1 MIPTAGYILLKTKT
15 TPPAVKSG
23 LISRERLVAGI
34 NRSMQGRLTAV
45 CAPAGYGKTT
55 LLSQWISQCDYSVA
69 WVALDEYDNDTIRFW
84 RYVTQSLIE
93 AADAVQA
100 ERLTELLLHLPNL
113 SITMFIDVLIN
124 ELFLALEPLALV
136 WDDYQ
141 FIHLED
147 IHTSVVYFI
156 DRLPKHVHVLLA
168 SRSELPFRVA
178 KWTSRGEHTE
188 VDARQLQFSL
198 DEAESYYATSTAVA
212 LTRLHV
218 ESLHQ
223 RTEGWITALQLISIS
238 LEGASVIESII
249 DSFSGEHRMIGNYLF
264 QEVLARL
271 PEPVA
276 QFLYRTSMLTRMDAE
291 LCDALAGTF
300 GGSKMLEELKA
311 RNLFL
316 VPLDENNVWFR
327 YHHLFAEFLQNQSKK
342 LHMDHWLAHNRNA
355 SISFAARGFM
365 EEAIDYAVASGDFLL
380 TEQLLEKQAPIMLRK
395 GEFATLARWFDSFPA
410 ESERRT
416 PEMGL
421 LNAFILIVTGQAPRA
436 EAMMGHIESQFA
448 NIEAGERRGQ
458 LHSGLLFVKSNLL
471 FTSGLFEQW
480 LSFAKTDSMLMLPQ
494 DSIYYNFNYNLSEPL
509 VRRTSFGM
517 KGVLTADTESIAHLF
532 TGLLAAHNWNE
543 SLINLYVMQSLCEGY
558 YEWNRLDRATAQIPA
573 IDRAARAK
581 RTLGLFIPNRITQAY
596 IHMAEED
603 PELAHLTIDEALQL
617 SSSWTGFDMHWRHT
631 LIACKIRLYLSE
643 GKLASAK
650 KELPGL
656 GVAPK
661 DRPLFSSFYKYTTYV
676 RVLAAQRKELDA
688 LRLLRLLRPQA
699 EREACLVSL
708 VEISILTA
716 CIEEQRGQRVKAL
729 HSLHAALVMTAP
741 FGYMRS
747 YLDEG
752 DKLASLIRAYAK
764 QREANKLEPA
774 LITGVSDEYM
784 TALLAAF
791 PTKPQEHDAASA
803 LPEPLS
809 RGELQLLL
817 LLRKGASNKQ
827 IAAALTLSEGTV
839 KVYLSRIYGKLGV
852 SSRTQ
857 ALLAIQD
864 LQLLDEE

>member
-23 LISRERLVAGI
+23 LISRERLVAGM

-93 AADAVQA
+93 ATDAEQA
-100 ERLTELLLHLPNL
+100 ERLTELLPHLPNL

-168 SRSELPFRVA
+168 SRSELPFPMA

-198 DEAESYYATSTAVA
+198 DEAESYYAASTAVA

-271 PEPVA
+271 PEPVV

-291 LCDALAGTF
+291 LCDALAGAF

-342 LHMDHWLAHNRNA
+342 LHMDNWYAHNRNA

-380 TEQLLEKQAPIMLRK
+380 TEQLLEKQAPIMLQK

-436 EAMMGHIESQFA
+436 EAMMGRIESQFA
-448 NIEAGERRGQ
+448 KIEAGERRGQ

-480 LSFAKTDSMLMLPQ
+480 LSFAQTDSLTILPQ

-517 KGVLTADTESIAHLF
+517 NGVLTTDTESVAHLF

-558 YEWNRLDRATAQIPA
+558 YEWNRLNGATALIPA

-581 RTLGLFIPNRITQAY
+581 RTLGLFIPNRITQSY

-603 PELAHLTIDEALQL
+603 PELAHHTIDEALQL
-617 SSSWTGFDMHWRHT
+617 SGSWTGFDMHWRHT

-716 CIEEQRGQRVKAL
+716 CIEEQRGQRAKAI

-752 DKLASLIRAYAK
+752 EKLASLLRAYAK
-764 QREANKLEPA
+764 QRAANKLEPA

-791 PTKPQEHDAASA
+791 PAKSQEHDAASA

-827 IAAALTLSEGTV
+827 IAAALSLSEGTV

-857 ALLAIQD
+857 ALLVIQD

>member
-15 TPPAVKSG
+15 TLPVIKSG
-23 LISRERLVAGI
+23 LIQRERLIASM

-55 LLSQWISQCDYSVA
+55 LLSQWIGQCDYAVA
-69 WVALDEYDNDTIRFW
+69 WFALDEFDNDTVRFW
-84 RYVTQSLIE
+84 RYATQSLIE
-93 AADAVQA
+93 TIAADQA
-100 ERLTELLLHLPNL
+100 ERLTQLLPHLPNL

-124 ELFLALEPLALV
+124 ELFLAPEPIALV

-141 FIHLED
+141 FIHIDE
-147 IHTSVVYFI
+147 IHKSLVYFI
-156 DRLPKHVHVLLA
+156 DRLPEHVHVLIA
-168 SRSELPFRVA
+168 SRNELPFPTV
-178 KWTSRGEHTE
+178 KWTSRGEHAQ

-198 DEAESYYATSTAVA
+198 EEAESYYAANTAA
-212 LTRLHV
+212 SLTRSHI

-238 LEGASVIESII
+238 LEDASVLEAII
-249 DSFSGEHRMIGNYLF
+249 DSFSGEHRMIGSYLF
-264 QEVLARL
+264 QEVLSRL
-271 PEPVA
+271 PDNVVR
-276 QFLYRTSMLTRMDAE
+276 FLYKTSMLTRMDAE
-291 LCDALAGTF
+291 LCDALAQPY
-300 GGSKMLEELKA
+300 GGRLMLEELKA

-316 VPLDENNVWFR
+316 VPLDENNSWFR
-327 YHHLFAEFLQNQSKK
+327 YHHLFAEFLQNQSKR
-342 LHMDHWLAHNRNA
+342 LNFSNWLTCNRDA
-355 SISFAARGFM
+355 SASFAARGLM
-365 EEAIDYAVASGDFLL
+365 EEAIDYAVASGDFEL
-380 TEQLLEKQAPIMLRK
+380 TEELLEKQTPIMLQK
-395 GEFATLARWFDSFPA
+395 GEFATLARWYDSFPA

-421 LNAFILIVTGQAPRA
+421 LNAFVLIVTGQSSRA
-436 EAMMGHIESQFA
+436 EAMMGFIERQFA
-448 NIEAGERRGQ
+448 GIETGQRRDQ

-480 LSFAKTDSMLMLPQ
+480 LAFAKTDSLLTLPQ

-517 KGVLTADTESIAHLF
+517 KGVLTGDTESIAHLF
-532 TGLLAAHNWNE
+532 TSLLAAHNWNE

-558 YEWNRLDRATAQIPA
+558 YEWNRLEDATALIPA

-581 RTLGLFIPNRITQAY
+581 ATLGLFIPNRIAQSY
-596 IHMAEED
+596 IHMAEKD
-603 PELAHLTIDEALQL
+603 SELAHDTIDEALQL
-617 SSSWTGFDMHWRHT
+617 SSSWTGFDRHWRHT
-631 LIACKIRLYLSE
+631 LIACKIRLYLME

-650 KELPGL
+650 KELPKL
-656 GVAPK
+656 DLTPK

-676 RVLAAQRKELDA
+676 RLLAAQRKEADA

-699 EREACLVSL
+699 EREDCLVSIA
-708 VEISILTA
+708 EIAILTA
-716 CIEEQRGQRVKAL
+716 CIEEQRGQRAKAL
-729 HSLHAALVMTAP
+729 RSLHAALAMTAP

-752 DKLASLIRAYAK
+752 DKLASLLRTYAK
-764 QREANKLEPA
+764 LRAANKLDPA
-774 LITGVSDEYM
+774 LASGVSDEYVA
-784 TALLAAF
+784 ALIEAF
-791 PTKPQEHDAASA
+791 PAKSHEQDAASA

-809 RGELQLLL
+809 RGLQLLQ
-817 LLRKGASNKQ
+817 LLRQGASNKK
-827 IAAALTLSEGTV
+827 IAADLALSEGTV
-839 KVYLSRIYGKLGV
+839 KVYLSRIYDKLGV

-857 ALLAIQD
+857 ALVAVQD